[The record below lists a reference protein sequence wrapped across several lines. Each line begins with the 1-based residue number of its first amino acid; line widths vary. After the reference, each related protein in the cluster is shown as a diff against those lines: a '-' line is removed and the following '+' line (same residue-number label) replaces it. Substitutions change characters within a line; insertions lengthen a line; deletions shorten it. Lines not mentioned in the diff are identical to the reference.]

1 MTKTESIRALL
12 SAGYVL
18 IPLRGKIP
26 IDKDWPNTP
35 KGKYDEKNLAT
46 TNYGVLLKED
56 DLVVDVDPRGFK
68 PGDRPLARLISD
80 IGGPVKTFVV
90 RTGGGGLHVY
100 FKNSARRAVHNA
112 LEKYPGIEFKGGLGK
127 QVVGPGSIHPETHRE
142 YIIHSGDPAHVV
154 QMPAR
159 LSALIVKKQASIVER
174 GMGLEEYQDDEAA
187 QKRYESYLQCL
198 EGPIQGAHG
207 DDSTFK
213 AACIGRDFGLS
224 PQKTLAA
231 LSKFFNPRGEPPWSE
246 DDLRA
251 KVEHAYLYA
260 RSPLGNAHPKAIFE
274 KIPTSAPENSA
285 STEKL
290 IGWKLGPG
298 QQLVNCFENLL
309 HFMVLPTAGL
319 RGIFGYN
326 EFTRRV
332 EFINPA
338 PWHISL
344 NGAKPS
350 IDRPIA
356 VQDTDLAR
364 LRAHLARHEGF
375 NTSVS
380 DIVDAMVDVSHS
392 RKFHPVRKYLE
403 NLKWDGQK
411 RLDTWLIDYCGAVD
425 DNQDYVKA
433 VGRKTLCAAVA
444 RVFKPGIKFDH
455 VLVLEGVQNIGKSG
469 VCRILGGEWFAD
481 FKMNAAEKDTVQMM
495 QGKWIVEMAE
505 LHAARQT
512 DLDTLKAFL
521 TRQVD
526 EARFA
531 YGRLPG
537 QYPRQGIFI
546 ATYNPGPDGTYLK
559 DDTGNRRWWPVR
571 CNGVPL
577 GSRYFNFA
585 GLTVIRDQLFAEA
598 TARWK
603 AGEALTMETV
613 KLQDAATIAQSQRH
627 AEHPWVDR
635 IAAWLVERDR
645 LPETSLSFLAPR
657 DIFVMAMQ
665 GLDARYGRRE
675 QLEIARAMREL
686 GWVPGFNRDKKTGR
700 TIRGYRRVENSC
712 AKVSTNKI
720 DLDIFGDLV

>member
-1 MTKTESIRALL
+1 
-12 SAGYVL
+12 
-18 IPLRGKIP
+18 
-26 IDKDWPNTP
+26 
-35 KGKYDEKNLAT
+35 
-46 TNYGVLLKED
+46 
-56 DLVVDVDPRGFK
+56 
-68 PGDRPLARLISD
+68 
-80 IGGPVKTFVV
+80 
-90 RTGGGGLHVY
+90 
-100 FKNSARRAVHNA
+100 
-112 LEKYPGIEFKGGLGK
+112 
-127 QVVGPGSIHPETHRE
+127 
-142 YIIHSGDPAHVV
+142 
-154 QMPAR
+154 
-159 LSALIVKKQASIVER
+159 
-174 GMGLEEYQDDEAA
+174 
-187 QKRYESYLQCL
+187 
-198 EGPIQGAHG
+198 
-207 DDSTFK
+207 
-213 AACIGRDFGLS
+213 
-224 PQKTLAA
+224 
-231 LSKFFNPRGEPPWSE
+231 
-246 DDLRA
+246 
-251 KVEHAYLYA
+251 
-260 RSPLGNAHPKAIFE
+260 
-274 KIPTSAPENSA
+274 
-285 STEKL
+285 
-290 IGWKLGPG
+290 
-298 QQLVNCFENLL
+298 
-309 HFMVLPTAGL
+309 
-319 RGIFGYN
+319 
-326 EFTRRV
+326 
-332 EFINPA
+332 
-338 PWHISL
+338 
-344 NGAKPS
+344 
-350 IDRPIA
+350 
-356 VQDTDLAR
+356 
-364 LRAHLARHEGF
+364 
-375 NTSVS
+375 
-380 DIVDAMVDVSHS
+380 MVDVSHS